1 MNKIETVFY
10 WIRIIG
16 SVILVLKF
24 VKLIYEQFMARW
36 IAVEWLTKDME
47 WLRRKGKIS
56 EDWTKDTGG
65 YNLEQFRADFIAVAQ
80 KIVQQATTVIP
91 RTPLLNIG
99 MADNRTLNPRYTTFF
114 KVLDPNFRRDIPKA
128 AFETQEERAN
138 YKVKLNPLLYFLL
151 RINPETR
158 KMIFKN

>member
-1 MNKIETVFY
+1 MNKVETFFY
-10 WIRIIG
+10 WIRVK
-16 SVILVLKF
+16 SL

-36 IAVEWLTKDME
+36 IAVEWLTRDKE
-47 WLRRKGKIS
+47 WLRKKGKIS
-56 EDWTKDTGG
+56 EYWTKDTGG

-80 KIVQQATTVIP
+80 KIIQQGTTVIP
-91 RTPLLNIG
+91 RRPLLNIR
-99 MADNRTLNPRYTTFF
+99 MSNKPLNQKYTTFF

-138 YKVKLNPLLYFLL
+138 YKVKLDPFLYFLL